1 MKGEYK
7 SSDRSKK
14 VLLMSTVDAWNKFK
28 LHTIQLEDEVLR
40 ERLDTLIASIPNS
53 QTAFAMEIRYHRV
66 CKYVGDYK
74 PLGDNTQHLQH
85 VNLRE
90 AQTIFFQHVQ
100 HVIFQDHEIR
110 TLQGLLVDYN
120 RIVTNH
126 GHSSIVKSGY
136 LKEILAKEFGKDIG
150 FHVRTQKNVSEL
162 VYDTRAAG
170 TY

>member
-1 MKGEYK
+1 
-7 SSDRSKK
+7 
-14 VLLMSTVDAWNKFK
+14 MSTVAALNEFK

-40 ERLDTLIASIPNS
+40 E
-53 QTAFAMEIRYHRV
+53 
-66 CKYVGDYK
+66 
-74 PLGDNTQHLQH
+74 
-85 VNLRE
+85 E

-100 HVIFQDHEIR
+100 HVIFEDHEIR

-136 LKEILAKEFGKDIG
+136 LKEILPKEFGKDIG

-170 TY
+170 ISIEVAISSLGVSDDQLKMIDPYVILAMPFISFLVVVIYIIEIPSFYFGNAT

>member
-1 MKGEYK
+1 
-7 SSDRSKK
+7 
-14 VLLMSTVDAWNKFK
+14 
-28 LHTIQLEDEVLR
+28 
-40 ERLDTLIASIPNS
+40 
-53 QTAFAMEIRYHRV
+53 MEIRYHRG
-66 CKYVGDYK
+66 CWRKYVSDYK

-85 VNLRE
+85 VNRRE

-100 HVIFQDHEIR
+100 HVIFQDHKIR

-136 LKEILAKEFGKDIG
+136 KKEILAKKFGRDIG
-150 FHVRTQKNVSEL
+150 FYVRTQKNVSEL

-170 TY
+170 ISSLGVSDDQLLMNVAARIRELVPKENTIPWPPYDMSWKK